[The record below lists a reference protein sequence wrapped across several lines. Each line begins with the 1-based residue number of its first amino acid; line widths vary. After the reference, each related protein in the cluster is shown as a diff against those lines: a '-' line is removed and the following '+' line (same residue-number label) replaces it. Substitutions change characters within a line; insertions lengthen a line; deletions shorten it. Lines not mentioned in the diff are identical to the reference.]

1 MGPRCVH
8 FMFEFKKKMFLM
20 MMNMP
25 SVCLWCGAVALTSE
39 VLTESQS
46 PVALQL

>member
-25 SVCLWCGAVALTSE
+25 SVCGV
-39 VLTESQS
+39 VL
-46 PVALQL
+46 LL